1 MNDYLLIALIF
12 AALIIG
18 LYFGKLIS
26 GLKSKNTEAI
36 LLEKNNQLSLQVEEL
51 KNQLSNNLSNFK
63 SEVSDL
69 KNSAQ
74 LQTEKLEKEREE
86 IRREKDF
93 LSTELTKRNA
103 EFENLELKNKEQKA
117 EVEQLQEKFE
127 KEFENLAN
135 KILEQKSEKFT
146 LQNKENIQN
155 ILNPLQEKILHF
167 EKRIEE
173 GNKESIDRHA
183 MLRQQIIGLK
193 ELNEQMSKEATNLTK
208 ALKGDTKTQGN
219 WGEMILE
226 RVLERSGLQK
236 GSEYSVQQSF
246 TNADGKRVLP
256 DVVINLPGDKKMI
269 VDSKVSLNAYE
280 RYSNETEE
288 TQRKQHLK
296 NHLTAIRNRV
306 NELGSKNYHQ
316 LYQMESP
323 DFVLLFIP
331 IEAAFAVA
339 SNEYP
344 GLYSEAFDKNIII
357 VTPTTLLAVLK
368 TIDSMWQN
376 EKQKQNAIAI
386 ATQAGALYDSFTA
399 LTEELTKIGRQL
411 GTVQNSYESAMKK
424 LTGKGNLLRRV
435 EKLKKLGAKAS
446 KQIDPKML
454 SAIDEEEEIEENK
467 SLN

>member
-1 MNDYLLIALIF
+1 MNDYLLFALIIV
-12 AALIIG
+12 ALLIG

-26 GLKSKNTEAI
+26 GLKSKNKEAI
-36 LLEKNNQLSLQVEEL
+36 LEEKNNQLSLQVVEF
-51 KNQLSNNLSNFK
+51 KNQINSNLDNYKTELLDYK
-63 SEVSDL
+63 STFR
-69 KNSAQ
+69 A
-74 LQTEKLEKEREE
+74 QTEKLEKEREE

-93 LSTELTKRNA
+93 LNTELTRRNA
-103 EFENLELKNKEQKA
+103 EFENLEQRNKEQKA

-280 RYSNETEE
+280 RYSNETDE
-288 TQRKQHLK
+288 QDRKQHLK

-306 NELGSKNYHQ
+306 SELGNKNYHQ
-316 LYQMESP
+316 LYEMESP

-376 EKQKQNAIAI
+376 EKQKKNAIAI

-411 GTVQNSYESAMKK
+411 GTVQNSYEGAMKK

-435 EKLKKLGAKAS
+435 EKLKKLGAKAN

-454 SAIDEEEEIEENK
+454 SAIDEEEIEENHE
-467 SLN
+467 N

>member
-26 GLKSKNTEAI
+26 GLKSKNTEAV
-36 LLEKNNQLSLQVEEL
+36 LLEKNNQLLLQVEEL
-51 KNQLSNNLSNFK
+51 KDQLSNNLNNFK

-306 NELGSKNYHQ
+306 NELGGKNYHQ

-331 IEAAFAVA
+331 IEAAFAIA

>member
-36 LLEKNNQLSLQVEEL
+36 LQEKNNQLSLQVEDL
-51 KNQLSNNLSNFK
+51 KSQLNNNLNDFK
-63 SEVSDL
+63 SEVLDL

-74 LQTEKLEKEREE
+74 LQTEKLENEREE

-103 EFENLELKNKEQKA
+103 EFENLELRNKEQKA

-256 DVVINLPGDKKMI
+256 DVVINLPGNKKMI

-288 TQRKQHLK
+288 AERKQHLK
-296 NHLTAIRNRV
+296 NHLTAIRSRV
-306 NELGSKNYHQ
+306 NELGGKNYHQ

-411 GTVQNSYESAMKK
+411 GTVQNSYEGAMKK

-454 SAIDEEEEIEENK
+454 SAMNEEEEIEENK

>member
-36 LLEKNNQLSLQVEEL
+36 LQEKNNQLSLQIEEL
-51 KNQLSNNLSNFK
+51 KNQLSSNLNNFK
-63 SEVSDL
+63 SEVLDL
-69 KNSAQ
+69 KNSAK

-117 EVEQLQEKFE
+117 EVQQLQEKFE

-288 TQRKQHLK
+288 SQRKQHLK

-424 LTGKGNLLRRV
+424 LTGKRNLLRRV

>member
-36 LLEKNNQLSLQVEEL
+36 LLEKNNQLLLQVEEL
-51 KNQLSNNLSNFK
+51 KNQLSNNLNNFK
-63 SEVSDL
+63 FEVLDL

-236 GSEYSVQQSF
+236 GSEYSIQQSF

-411 GTVQNSYESAMKK
+411 GTVQNSYEGAMKK

-454 SAIDEEEEIEENK
+454 SAMDEEEEVEENK

>member
-1 MNDYLLIALIF
+1 MINYLLVTAIFIALFLGI
-12 AALIIG
+12 
-18 LYFGKLIS
+18 YFGKLIS
-26 GLKSKNTEAI
+26 GLKSKNKEAV
-36 LLEKNNQLSLQVEEL
+36 LEEKNNQLLLQVEEI
-51 KNQLSNNLSNFK
+51 KTQLNNNLNNYK
-63 SEVSDL
+63 TEISEL
-69 KNSAQ
+69 QNKAQ
-74 LQTEKLEKEREE
+74 IQSEKIENEREE

-93 LSTELTKRNA
+93 LNTELTKRNA
-103 EFENLELKNKEQKA
+103 EFRNLELKNKEQKA
-117 EVEQLQEKFE
+117 EVEKLQQKFE

-155 ILNPLQEKILHF
+155 LLNPLQEKILHF

-226 RVLERSGLQK
+226 RVLERSGLKK

-280 RYSNETEE
+280 RYSNETREE
-288 TQRKQHLK
+288 ESKKHLK
-296 NHLTAIRNRV
+296 NHLTAIKNRI
-306 NELGSKNYHQ
+306 NELSNKNYHQ
-316 LYQMESP
+316 LYQMDSP

-344 GLYSEAFDKNIII
+344 GLYAEAFDKNIIL

-411 GTVQNSYESAMKK
+411 GTVQNSYDVAMKK
-424 LTGKGNLLRRV
+424 LSGKGNLLRRV
-435 EKLKKLGAKAS
+435 ENLKKLGAKAS
-446 KQIDPKML
+446 KQIDHNML
-454 SAIDEEEEIEENK
+454 STIEESDIEEPNK
-467 SLN
+467 

>member
-1 MNDYLLIALIF
+1 MNDYILIALIF
-12 AALIIG
+12 IALLLG
-18 LYFGKLIS
+18 LYFGNLIS
-26 GLKSKNTEAI
+26 NLKNKNKET
-36 LLEKNNQLSLQVEEL
+36 LLQEKNNQLGLQLEEL
-51 KNQLSNNLSNFK
+51 KKQSDYNLSNYRSEITEIK
-63 SEVSDL
+63 STA
-69 KNSAQ
+69 K
-74 LQTEKLEKEREE
+74 LQTEKIEKEREE

-93 LSTELTKRNA
+93 ISNELTRRNA
-103 EFENLELKNKEQKA
+103 EFENLELRNKEQKN
-117 EVEQLQEKFE
+117 EVEQLQKKFE

-146 LQNKENIQN
+146 LQNKENIQS

-193 ELNEQMSKEATNLTK
+193 ELNEQMSKEAVNLTK

-236 GSEYSVQQSF
+236 GSEYTVQQSF
-246 TNADGKRVLP
+246 MNADGKRILP
-256 DVVINLPGDKKMI
+256 DVIINLPGDKKMI

-280 RYSNETEE
+280 RFSNETEDE
-288 TQRKQHLK
+288 AKKQHLK
-296 NHLTAIRNRV
+296 RHLTAIRNRV
-306 NELGSKNYHQ
+306 SELGEKNYHQ
-316 LYQMESP
+316 IYQMESP

-376 EKQKQNAIAI
+376 EKQKQNALAI
-386 ATQAGALYDSFTA
+386 ATQAGALYDSFTT

-411 GTVQNSYESAMKK
+411 ATVQNSYEGAMKK

-435 EKLKKLGAKAS
+435 EKLKKLGAKAN

-454 SAIDEEEEIEENK
+454 ARIEEEI
-467 SLN
+467 

>member
-1 MNDYLLIALIF
+1 MNDYLLFALIF
-12 AALIIG
+12 VTLLIG

-26 GLKSKNTEAI
+26 GLKSKNKEAI
-36 LLEKNNQLSLQVEEL
+36 LEEKNNQLSLQVDEFKNHMNSNLENYKTEL
-51 KNQLSNNLSNFK
+51 LDYKNTFR
-63 SEVSDL
+63 V
-69 KNSAQ
+69 
-74 LQTEKLEKEREE
+74 QTEKLEKEREE

-93 LSTELTKRNA
+93 LNTELTRRNA
-103 EFENLELKNKEQKA
+103 EFENLEQRNKEQKA

-280 RYSNETEE
+280 RYSNETDE
-288 TQRKQHLK
+288 QDRKQHLK

-306 NELGSKNYHQ
+306 SELGNKNYHQ
-316 LYQMESP
+316 LYEMESP

-411 GTVQNSYESAMKK
+411 GTVQNSYEGAMKK

-435 EKLKKLGAKAS
+435 EKLKKLGAKAN

-454 SAIDEEEEIEENK
+454 SAIDEEEIEENHE
-467 SLN
+467 N

>member
-1 MNDYLLIALIF
+1 MNDYLLFALIIV
-12 AALIIG
+12 ALLIG

-26 GLKSKNTEAI
+26 GLKSKNKEAI
-36 LLEKNNQLSLQVEEL
+36 LEEKNNQLSLQVVEF
-51 KNQLSNNLSNFK
+51 KNQINSNLDNYKTELLDYK
-63 SEVSDL
+63 STFR
-69 KNSAQ
+69 A
-74 LQTEKLEKEREE
+74 QTEKLEKEREE

-93 LSTELTKRNA
+93 LNTELTRRNA
-103 EFENLELKNKEQKA
+103 EFENLEQRNKEQKA

-280 RYSNETEE
+280 RYSNETDE
-288 TQRKQHLK
+288 QDRKQHLK

-306 NELGSKNYHQ
+306 SELGNKNYHQ
-316 LYQMESP
+316 LYEMESP

-331 IEAAFAVA
+331 IETAFAVA

-411 GTVQNSYESAMKK
+411 GTVQNSYEGAMKK

-435 EKLKKLGAKAS
+435 EKLKKLGAKAN

-454 SAIDEEEEIEENK
+454 SAIDEEEIEENHE
-467 SLN
+467 N